1 MKRSD
6 LAGLTLFAEVLE
18 RGGFRGAAKAIG
30 ISPSA
35 VSHGIA
41 NLERRLGVRLLN
53 RNTRSIAPTDAGI
66 GLLTRLGP
74 ALRDIDAALAGL
86 SEIGDQPAGVL
97 RLTLPQ
103 SAASFLLVP
112 HLSRFHERFPGIMLD
127 LHIDNGLTD
136 IVTRHFDAGIRL
148 DESLEQDMIAV
159 RIGGDLRSVIVAA
172 PSYLAARG
180 TPQSPEELQRHNCIR
195 LKFPSGVI
203 YQWELGKDGKEIE
216 VAVSGTLILND
227 GYLMVEAVRAG
238 AGLAHVFEDSVRED
252 ISQGR
257 LVRVLEEWCPV
268 YPGFFVYY
276 PRQHQMRPALRAF
289 IDFVRQTNRG
299 S

>member
-41 NLERRLGVRLLN
+41 NLEKRLGVRLLN
-53 RNTRSIAPTDAGI
+53 RTTRSIAPTDAGI
-66 GLLTRLGP
+66 GLLARLGP

-86 SEIGDQPAGVL
+86 TDNGDEPAGVL

-103 SAASFLLVP
+103 FAAGFLLVP
-112 HLSRFHERFPGIMLD
+112 HIRRFQERFPGIVLD
-127 LHIDNGLTD
+127 LHIDNGFID
-136 IVTRHFDAGIRL
+136 IVAHHFDAGIGL
-148 DESLEQDMIAV
+148 GESLEQDMIAV
-159 RIGGDLRSVIVAA
+159 RIGGDLRSVIVVA
-172 PSYLAARG
+172 PSYLAAKG
-180 TPQSPEELQRHNCIR
+180 TPRSPEDLQKHNCIR

-216 VAVSGTLILND
+216 VAVPGSLILND
-227 GYLMVEAVRAG
+227 GYLMMEAVRAG
-238 AGLAHVFEDSVRED
+238 AGLAHVFEDPVRED
-252 ISQGR
+252 IEQGR
-257 LVRVLEEWCPV
+257 LVRVLEDWCPV

-276 PRQHQMRPALRAF
+276 PRQRQMRPALRAF